1 MFTIEHGFDAT
12 VITLI
17 DEPEGAGPLM
27 ADVTILGFDDRVVI
41 EQEDEAG
48 KVLRISLSMV
58 QLRELEAALDLPEGN
73 YRLLRR
79 GEGA

>member
-17 DEPEGAGPLM
+17 DEPDSQRPLLE
-27 ADVTILGFDDRVVI
+27 DVTILAFDDRVVI
-41 EQEDEAG
+41 EQIDEGG
-48 KVLRISLSMV
+48 KVLRISLSLV

-79 GEGA
+79 AGE

>member
-17 DEPEGAGPLM
+17 DEPDDVRPLM

-48 KVLRISLSMV
+48 TVLRISLSMV
-58 QLRELEAALDLPEGN
+58 QLRELQAALDLPEGN

-79 GEGA
+79 GEG

>member
-17 DEPEGAGPLM
+17 DEPDGEGPLM
-27 ADVTILGFDDRVVI
+27 EDVTILGFDDRVVI
-41 EQEDEAG
+41 EQLDEAG

-58 QLRELEAALDLPEGN
+58 QLRELQAALDLPEGN

-79 GEGA
+79 GEE

>member
-17 DEPEGAGPLM
+17 DEPDGGGPLM

-48 KVLRISLSMV
+48 KVLRINLSMV
-58 QLRELEAALDLPEGN
+58 QLRELRAALDLPEGN

-79 GEGA
+79 DHD

>member
-17 DEPEGAGPLM
+17 DEPDGVRPLM

-48 KVLRISLSMV
+48 TVLRISLSMV
-58 QLRELEAALDLPEGN
+58 QLRELQAALDLPEGN

-79 GEGA
+79 GEG

>member
-17 DEPEGAGPLM
+17 DEPDGERPLM
-27 ADVTILGFDDRVVI
+27 EDVTILGFDDRVVI
-41 EQEDEAG
+41 EQEDESG
-48 KVLRISLSMV
+48 TVRRISLSMV
-58 QLRELEAALDLPEGN
+58 QLRELQAALDLPEGN

-79 GEGA
+79 DEE

>member
-17 DEPEGAGPLM
+17 DEPDSERPLM
-27 ADVTILGFDDRVVI
+27 EDVTILGFDDRVVI
-41 EQEDEAG
+41 EQLDEAG

-58 QLRELEAALDLPEGN
+58 PLRELEAALDLPEGN

-79 GEGA
+79 GDD

>member
-1 MFTIEHGFDAT
+1 MFTIEHSFDAT

-17 DEPEGAGPLM
+17 DEPEDHGPLM

-58 QLRELEAALDLPEGN
+58 QLRELQAALDLPEGN

-79 GEGA
+79 DRD